1 MAIAA
6 GKLRHK
12 VVIQRPDLAQNP
24 TTGEMEQSWVEL
36 DRVWAS
42 VEPASVREFIGSSAE
57 QSEVKGKVI
66 IRRRPDVDATMR
78 IQYRG
83 LTYQI
88 LGVLTDP
95 VSGLEYITLPTA
107 EGVRV
112 T

>member
-1 MAIAA
+1 MALAA

-12 VVIQRPDLAQNP
+12 VKIQRPEVVQNP
-24 TTGEMEQSWVEL
+24 ATGEMEQSWVDL
-36 DRVWAS
+36 ASVWAS
-42 VEPASVREFIGSSAE
+42 VEPASVREFIGSAAE

-66 IRRRPDVDATMR
+66 IRRRSDVDATMR

>member
-1 MAIAA
+1 MALAA

-12 VVIQRPDLAQNP
+12 VVIQRPDVAQNP

>member
-12 VVIQRPDLAQNP
+12 IVIQRPDVAQNP

-36 DRVWAS
+36 ASVWAS